1 MLRFRPVAAAD
12 LVSQDD
18 TADDADSALGDDAC
32 VVSDYILFLVR
43 ATPAYI
49 ACRADSTA
57 SLTTSILAY
66 RNIRGRTY
74 HSDRYSTDYFLP
86 NDGQQLDSMDI
97 TYDFETESTCI
108 RN

>member
-1 MLRFRPVAAAD
+1 MMRMTRIRLWVTMRAWP
-12 LVSQDD
+12 LS
-18 TADDADSALGDDAC
+18 
-32 VVSDYILFLVR
+32 ILFLVR

-97 TYDFETESTCI
+97 TYDI
-108 RN
+108 VAAARV